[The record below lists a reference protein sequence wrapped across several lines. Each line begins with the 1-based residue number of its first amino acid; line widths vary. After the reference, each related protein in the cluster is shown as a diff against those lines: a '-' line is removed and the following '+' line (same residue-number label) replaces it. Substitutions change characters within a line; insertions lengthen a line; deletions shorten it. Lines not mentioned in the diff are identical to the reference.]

1 MPCGRSMRSFIMCH
15 PIRFYRKAYSIS
27 CRSAREPG
35 VRRGELL
42 LNITGLDRSIR
53 VRGRVVGAK
62 AFPGFQGAD
71 LISYVTGYWRR
82 RKEELGR
89 NLHRMFLIESPVVA
103 FSMERHGASGAA
115 AVPGAV
121 PQLRVA
127 HLRRLDDGAGAL
139 PGAAGE
145 AGSELD
151 DVRGQSRTSK
161 PQAGRVKH
169 DLLSL
174 L

>member
-1 MPCGRSMRSFIMCH
+1 MR
-15 PIRFYRKAYSIS
+15 RD
-27 CRSAREPG
+27 
-35 VRRGELL
+35 ELL

-53 VRGRVVGAK
+53 VLGRVVGAK

-89 NLHRMFLIESPVVA
+89 DLHRMFLIERPVVA
-103 FSMERHGASGAA
+103 FSMERHGASSAA

-121 PQLRVA
+121 PQLRVS
-127 HLRRLDDGAGAL
+127 HLRRLDDGASAL
-139 PGAAGE
+139 PGAAGAAGE

-161 PQAGRVKH
+161 PQAGRVKARPLVPSLTNLFLCYTYRPGIVLLGTTRKEH
-169 DLLSL
+169 D
-174 L
+174 